1 GIGPREAG
9 HGRGHRGGQAASMT
23 DVPLTA
29 GAIVDDPTKIAH
41 VPPEMVPRLI
51 AQLGATAAALAAR
64 FPLGSSASGHALEPD
79 ELLKPTAAA
88 KMLGV
93 SDDFVRTSP
102 SLKAIR
108 VRFGNDV
115 VRVSRRALLALI
127 ERRLG
132 RE

>member
-1 GIGPREAG
+1 M
-9 HGRGHRGGQAASMT
+9 SN
-23 DVPLTA
+23 VPLTA
-29 GAIVDDPTKIAH
+29 GAIVDDPAKISD
-41 VPPEMVPRLI
+41 VPPEMVPGMI
-51 AQLGATAAALAAR
+51 AQLSATAASLAAR
-64 FPLGSSASGHALEPD
+64 FPLGSIVNGHAHASD
-79 ELLKPTAAA
+79 ELLKPTEAA

-108 VRFGNDV
+108 VRFGNDL
-115 VRVSRRALLALI
+115 VRVSRRALEALI